1 MSYGD
6 KGKRIVF
13 YETDKRHA
21 ELKIKLHYDGLKQ
34 GQFFRTL
41 IEGYLSDNED
51 ILNFISEQKEKNSI
65 QSARQSGSYQKRKH
79 LNFPSTKK
87 KLRIFLTYWKRRADY
102 ERVCKTVHEARGVVS
117 KRGLSS
123 VA

>member
-51 ILNFISEQKEKNSI
+51 ILNFISDQKEKNSI
-65 QSARQSGSYQKRKH
+65 QSARQRDLIKKERKLSKEEASKFSLNKDEVEDIFDLLEKESG
-79 LNFPSTKK
+79 L
-87 KLRIFLTYWKRRADY
+87 
-102 ERVCKTVHEARGVVS
+102 
-117 KRGLSS
+117 
-123 VA
+123 

>member
-65 QSARQSGSYQKRKH
+65 QSARQRDLIKKERKLSKEEASKFSLNKEEVEDIFDLLEKESG
-79 LNFPSTKK
+79 L
-87 KLRIFLTYWKRRADY
+87 
-102 ERVCKTVHEARGVVS
+102 
-117 KRGLSS
+117 
-123 VA
+123 